1 LNILKQA
8 ILIICFTTISSTANS
23 QVYPSAGTAWV
34 LTGQHQSATA
44 VNWQQQFSTPEQVS
58 RWEEGHADISMG
70 GHYQHATK
78 KVARI
83 DYMYNQKLEWKMG
96 IKEQYL
102 RHQLAQS
109 QQDYESLFLHFQND
123 TEMILPKNTNAHLTP
138 LYGVPEVVAIKNTD
152 SSAAPIRVLTMPLQK
167 AVTLVNQQTL
177 YLLSS
182 EKLDGLTLQFHY
194 QDKALSLSESSVNIA
209 YATQAIN
216 SAIDSAITTNIIA
229 NADGSLSYPDNASTH
244 WQPLTN
250 SALSNITKVSWLPP
264 KSWPRVAFTPVL
276 NQQTSVAHARFFIIR
291 ITINTPSAGLQLA
304 GINLPAW
311 YNISQH
317 GDKQQVTISGWDPVN
332 DINKDNYVDD
342 QEYAIRKNHQ
352 ASARFPYQA
361 RLVPLGRM
369 WSPQSSFCYTNLFTA
384 ANRKLFAQYLEQHWQ
399 AQGFVGAYN
408 DDLYR
413 IPGKVQFP
421 SINEGKVLE
430 LQLPIKQVSRHYW
443 QQLSVFTQQLQRA
456 GTERWI
462 GANISNL
469 NLFTEPDLVPVNTGF
484 NFFVREDYIHPSM
497 GLIHRDGLLQ
507 RWEHFA
513 LSAQGKRNIL
523 MANTRKGGKVSWQGH
538 TLANWDH
545 DKSTNLA
552 IFYLFNNPNLDFYQ
566 QWNNSFYYSSAN
578 TDADNFYQAGIPKN
592 VAYQPTAMLQQNIG
606 KPIPAPEN
614 YPAIEYVDSANNTLA
629 SSTDSQITLNKRTL
643 PITPSHWFYLYS
655 KPTLTLPW
663 QTAVPQEA
671 VIARQYQ
678 QGLIL
683 YYTDREGKNK
693 QFSEQ
698 ASVTLALPGR
708 YRRLNANGSLSDVIT
723 TITLTGYQGIILVP
737 EPQPI

>member
-23 QVYPSAGTAWV
+23 QIYPSAGTAWV

-44 VNWQQQFSTPEQVS
+44 VNWQQQLSTPEQVS
-58 RWEEGHADISMG
+58 RWEEDHADISMG
-70 GHYQHATK
+70 GHYQHVTK

-102 RHQLAQS
+102 RHQLVQS

-123 TEMILPKNTNAHLTP
+123 TKLEIPNNTNGHLTP
-138 LYGVPEVVAIKNTD
+138 LYGVPEVVAIKNID
-152 SSAAPIRVLTMPLQK
+152 PQAAPIQLLTMPLKQPVVL
-167 AVTLVNQQTL
+167 AQQQTL

-182 EKLDGLTLQFHY
+182 EKLDGLTLQFNH
-194 QDKALSLSESSVNIA
+194 QGENEKLASSILNIA
-209 YATQAIN
+209 YAT
-216 SAIDSAITTNIIA
+216 SAIDGAAPHISNEY
-229 NADGSLSYPDNASTH
+229 SS

-250 SALSNITKVSWLPP
+250 SALSNTTKVSWLPP

-276 NQQTSVAHARFFIIR
+276 NPQMSVAHARFFVLK
-291 ITINTPSAGLQLA
+291 ITINTPSAGLQLT
-304 GINLPAW
+304 GINLPSW
-311 YNISQH
+311 YKINQH
-317 GDKQQVTISGWDPVN
+317 EKKQHVTIPGWDPIN
-332 DINKDNYVDD
+332 DINKDHYVDD
-342 QEYAIRKNHQ
+342 REYQERKNLQ

-369 WSPQSSFCYTNLFTA
+369 WSQQSSFCYTNLFTI
-384 ANRKLFAQYLEQHWQ
+384 ANRKLLAQYLDQHWQ
-399 AQGFVGAYN
+399 AKGYVGAYN

-443 QQLSVFTQQLQRA
+443 QQLSAFTQQLQQA
-456 GTERWI
+456 GAERWI

-469 NLFTEPDLVPVNTGF
+469 NLFTEPDLLPVNTGF

-538 TLANWDH
+538 TAANWDH

-578 TDADNFYQAGIPKN
+578 TDTDNFYQAGIPKN
-592 VAYQPTAMLQQNIG
+592 VAYQPTAMLQQDIG
-606 KPIPAPEN
+606 KPIPAPAN
-614 YPAIEYVDSANNTLA
+614 YPAIEYVDSTNNTLA

-655 KPTLTLPW
+655 KSTLTLPW